1 MWEGKSTPYVK
12 SGILPALFPYE
23 KVMHICKLEKSVPC
37 EEVIL
42 HNSRSRELKEWL
54 L

>member
-1 MWEGKSTPYVK
+1 MWESKSSPYVK
-12 SGILPALFPYE
+12 SGILPTNFPYE
-23 KVMHICKLEKSVPC
+23 KVTHVCKLEKSALH

>member
-1 MWEGKSTPYVK
+1 MQEGKSTPYVK

-23 KVMHICKLEKSVPC
+23 KVTHVCKLEKSVPC

-42 HNSRSRELKEWL
+42 HNSRS
-54 L
+54 